1 VIPAFPFY
9 IFDLDGTLV
18 DSAADICGA
27 IQGVLSKTSQN
38 AVSDEFLRSY
48 IGKHLL
54 ELFNDLF
61 PEYTP
66 EQMDALVEEYRTLYP
81 ARGHAMT
88 KAYPHAVE
96 VLSQLSGRKATAT
109 TKGGANTRIVLERF
123 GLLPY
128 IDHVQG
134 TDGFPAKPNPEV
146 LFRAM
151 AGLGAKPQECLFI
164 GDSSADMEAAKKAGV
179 QSCAVTYGYGQRA
192 DLAKWSPDYWIDDLR
207 ELLAD
212 FDAAVRSSA

>member
-1 VIPAFPFY
+1 VIPAFQFY

-27 IQGVLSKTSQN
+27 IQGVLAKTTQN
-38 AVSDEFLRSY
+38 AVSDQFLRRY
-48 IGKHLL
+48 IGKHLN
-54 ELFNDLF
+54 ELFYDLF
-61 PEYTP
+61 PDYTP
-66 EQMDALVEEYRTLYP
+66 DQVAALVEEYRTVYP
-81 ARGHAMT
+81 ARCHAMT
-88 KAYPHAVE
+88 RAYPHAVE
-96 VLSQLSGRKATAT
+96 VLSRLGGRKATAT

-151 AGLGAKPQECLFI
+151 AGLKATPEHTLFI
-164 GDSSADMEAAKKAGV
+164 GDSTSDMEAAKRAGL
-179 QSCAVTYGYGQRA
+179 QSCAVTYGYGERA
-192 DLAKWSPDYWIDDLR
+192 ELAKWTPDYWLDDLR
-207 ELLAD
+207 ELLG
-212 FDAAVRSSA
+212 R